1 MSFYDL
7 HVQFWQEIFARPGGP
22 LAFRFILQPVIAS
35 FLAIRDG
42 WADAQSHRQPY
53 LWSLLRDPT
62 HRMPRLLEGVKAVSR
77 VLLLGA
83 GMDLVYQAI
92 ELHAF
97 RPLETV
103 VIAVG
108 LAFVPYLVVR
118 GPAGRI
124 SRGILRRRAHRTIE
138 RAHAA
143 ADASAAAAISSA
155 PNTHVKDEQVPYH

>member
-1 MSFYDL
+1 MSFHDL

-35 FLAIRDG
+35 LLAIRDG
-42 WADAQSHRQPY
+42 WEDAQTHRKPY
-53 LWSLLRDPT
+53 LWSLLNDPIR
-62 HRMPRLLEGVKAVSR
+62 RMPRLLEGLMAVSR

-83 GMDLVYQAI
+83 GMDLVYQAVK
-92 ELHAF
+92 LQAF
-97 RPLETV
+97 RPLETI

-108 LAFVPYLVVR
+108 LGFVPYLIVR

-124 SRGILRRRAHRTIE
+124 SRRILRRRAHRTVE

-143 ADASAAAAISSA
+143 PASSNAIPFS
-155 PNTHVKDEQVPYH
+155 PHIP

>member
-1 MSFYDL
+1 MSFHDL

-35 FLAIRDG
+35 IFAVRDG
-42 WADAQSHRQPY
+42 WGDAQSHRKPY
-53 LWSLLRDPT
+53 LWSLLNDPIR
-62 HRMPRLLEGVKAVSR
+62 RMPRLLEGLTAVSR

-97 RPLETV
+97 RPIETV
-103 VIAVG
+103 VIALG
-108 LAFVPYLVVR
+108 LAFLPYLIMR
-118 GPAGRI
+118 GPAARI
-124 SRGILRRRAHRTIE
+124 SRRILRRRVHRTVE

-143 ADASAAAAISSA
+143 PGSSSKAIPSALN
-155 PNTHVKDEQVPYH
+155 PHVK

>member
-35 FLAIRDG
+35 VLAIRDG
-42 WADAQSHRQPY
+42 WGDAQSHRQPY
-53 LWSLLRDPT
+53 LWSLLRDPA
-62 HRMPRLLEGVKAVSR
+62 HRMPRLLEGARAVSR

-92 ELHAF
+92 ALHSF
-97 RPLETV
+97 RPLQTV
-103 VIAVG
+103 VIALS

-124 SRGILRRRAHRTIE
+124 SRRILRRRAHRTVE
-138 RAHAA
+138 RAHAGT
-143 ADASAAAAISSA
+143 DASGAAAISSD
-155 PNTHVKDEQVPYH
+155 PHVKDDQVTYH

>member
-1 MSFYDL
+1 MSFHDL

-35 FLAIRDG
+35 ILAVRDG
-42 WADAQSHRQPY
+42 WEDAQSHRKPY
-53 LWSLLRDPT
+53 LWSLLNDPIR
-62 HRMPRLLEGVKAVSR
+62 RMPRLMEGVMAVSR

-92 ELHAF
+92 KLQAF

-108 LAFVPYLVVR
+108 LAFIPYLIVR
-118 GPAGRI
+118 GPSARI
-124 SRGILRRRAHRTIE
+124 SRRILRGRAHRIVE
-138 RAHAA
+138 RSHAA
-143 ADASAAAAISSA
+143 ATDSKPIPSALHT
-155 PNTHVKDEQVPYH
+155 PVKDEQVTYH